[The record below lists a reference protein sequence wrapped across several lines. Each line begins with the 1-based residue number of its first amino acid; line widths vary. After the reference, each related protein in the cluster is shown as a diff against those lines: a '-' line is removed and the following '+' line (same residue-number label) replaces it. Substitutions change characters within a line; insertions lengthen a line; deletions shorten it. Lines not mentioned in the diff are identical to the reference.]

1 MRFSILPPLELEIEI
16 EGEAVASVLGAV
28 GLASSAN
35 ADMALYAIVRMRMRT
50 GAICLPT
57 VFNKVFSLRQDSS
70 ASYLPY
76 LG

>member
-1 MRFSILPPLELEIEI
+1 MRFSILLPLELDV
-16 EGEAVASVLGAV
+16 EAVASVLGAA
-28 GLASSAN
+28 GFASSAS
-35 ADMALYAIVRMRMRT
+35 ADAAQYVVARMRMRA
-50 GAICLPT
+50 GAICLPM